1 MFEMEI
7 SRENLEKI
15 KIFIDSELVSVMNDY
30 GLSIEEMALVL
41 DALFEKIKE
50 IERTLGDENE

>member
-7 SRENLEKI
+7 SRENLEEI

-41 DALFEKIKE
+41 DALFAKIKE
-50 IERTLGDENE
+50 LEEYFGDGD